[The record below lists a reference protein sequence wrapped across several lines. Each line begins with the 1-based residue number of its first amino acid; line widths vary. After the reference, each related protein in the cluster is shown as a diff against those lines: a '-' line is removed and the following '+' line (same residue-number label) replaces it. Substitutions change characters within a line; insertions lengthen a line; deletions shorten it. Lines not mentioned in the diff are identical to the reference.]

1 MLTLLIFSFIGLM
14 KDTIGEATMYLT
26 TMDQQQLLTPKVLLA
41 SDKVPTNSQVIRLNP
56 SKTFQE
62 MDGFGFTLT
71 GGSAM
76 HLSKMEKGARGKLL
90 KELFGTEKGEIG
102 ISYLRLSV
110 GASDLDEY
118 PWSYLDLPKGKQDFA
133 LQNFSLGYDSL
144 YLIPILKEIL
154 AISPAIQFMGSPW
167 SPPSWMKDNQDSRGG
182 RLLPEYYDVYARYL
196 VKYIQSMRNHGID
209 ISALTIQNEPLHPG
223 NNPSLLMLAEEQKVF
238 V

>member
-1 MLTLLIFSFIGLM
+1 MNQLSKHAVKALYLLSFSFVM
-14 KDTIGEATMYLT
+14 TSCAKDIEIQEYQEYGEATMYLT
-26 TMDQQQLLTPKVLLA
+26 TMDQQQLLAPKVLLA

-56 SKTFQE
+56 SKTYQE

-133 LQNFSLGYDSL
+133 LKYFSLGYDTL
-144 YLIPILKEIL
+144 YIFPILKESYQLDFAQIGYIAL
-154 AISPAIQFMGSPW
+154 AFHVTA
-167 SPPSWMKDNQDSRGG
+167 
-182 RLLPEYYDVYARYL
+182 
-196 VKYIQSMRNHGID
+196 
-209 ISALTIQNEPLHPG
+209 
-223 NNPSLLMLAEEQKVF
+223 SLLQPDDSAPA
-238 V
+238 